1 MDSTLE
7 WYLTM
12 QRKWKARDSSK
23 QLDWNY
29 TYIFARG
36 GGLYCFDG
44 EDSVMVFDVT
54 RYANKNGPDG
64 RRALDPYGHAP
75 RAGVCQS
82 SCRTTRGP
90 FRGITG

>member
-23 QLDWNY
+23 KLDWNY

-44 EDSVMVFDVT
+44 EDFVMVFDVT
-54 RYANKNGPDG
+54 RYANKNGRMVAEG
-64 RRALDPYGHAP
+64 LTHMG
-75 RAGVCQS
+75 
-82 SCRTTRGP
+82 TLRGP
-90 FRGITG
+90 EAASFLAELRRDLSEE